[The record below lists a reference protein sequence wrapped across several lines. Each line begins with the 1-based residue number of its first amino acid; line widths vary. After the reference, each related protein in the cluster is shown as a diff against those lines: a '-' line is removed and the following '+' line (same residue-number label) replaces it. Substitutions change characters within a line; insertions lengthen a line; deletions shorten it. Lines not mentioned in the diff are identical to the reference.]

1 MRGKVVEEKGLRRG
15 AEAAAGG
22 RPELNVRDASL
33 NKSVFQQ
40 SALASGLV
48 TQEELDEAVEL
59 IRSSGRKPDKPIN
72 DERLAKKLVA
82 LGRLNRWQAEQL
94 REGRTTFNLG
104 PYHII
109 DSIGQGGMGQ
119 VFKAEHSIMN
129 RVVAVKVLPKH
140 KSTPE
145 AIAGFAREIRTQA
158 QLDHENLVR
167 AYDAGH
173 DRNVHFLVTEFI
185 PGTDLRRLI
194 RRQGRLSMTA
204 AAGIIT
210 QAAKGL
216 AYAHSRGLIHRD
228 VKPGNLLVTPD
239 GHTKVSDL
247 GLAGFFNE
255 AEQTDVRGGK
265 VVGTADYLAPEQI
278 TDPDHPTPLSDIYAL
293 GCTLYYAVTGKVPFP
308 GGTARDKAR
317 NHCQVMPLDPR
328 RLNADLSDD
337 FVEVIADM
345 MAKNPKERIQSAG
358 EVISRLAFWASH
370 AAATPGHEV
379 RVASPI
385 PIPPPLSAAAARRV
399 MAPSTLDDTEPNFS
413 VQPLDEP
420 GQGDSPSQL
429 SLGTQPMAGASQET
443 LPLFSPDM
451 QPLHWNGNIR
461 ELPATVRIL
470 VLVGMI
476 TALGTLV
483 AIVGSLIYT
492 AFTAQ

>member
-1 MRGKVVEEKGLRRG
+1 M
-15 AEAAAGG
+15 AAAGS
-22 RPELNVRDASL
+22 RPEFEVQDTSL

-48 TQEELDEAVEL
+48 TQEELDEALEL
-59 IRSSGRKPDKPIN
+59 IRSSSRKPDKPIN

-104 PYHII
+104 PYHIT

-173 DRNVHFLVTEFI
+173 DRSVHFLVTEFV

-194 RRQGRLSMTA
+194 RRQGRVSMPA
-204 AAGIIT
+204 AANIIS

-247 GLAGFFNE
+247 GLAGFFDE
-255 AEQTDVRGGK
+255 SEQTDARGGK

-278 TDPDHPTPLSDIYAL
+278 SDPDRPTPLSDIYSL

-317 NHCQVMPLDPR
+317 SHCQTMPLDPR
-328 RLNADLSDD
+328 RLNPELSDE

-345 MAKNPKERIQSAG
+345 MAKNPADRIQTAG
-358 EVISRLAFWASH
+358 EVMARLAPWANSE
-370 AAATPGHEV
+370 ALALSHEV
-379 RVASPI
+379 RVAAPI
-385 PIPPPLSAAAARRV
+385 PIPPLNPALSRRAV
-399 MAPSTLDDTEPNFS
+399 APETIGDTEPNFS
-413 VQPLDEP
+413 IQPFDDP
-420 GQGDSPSQL
+420 GQQDSPSQL

-443 LPLFSPDM
+443 LPLFLPE
-451 QPLHWNGNIR
+451 QRPVPWNANIR
-461 ELPATVRIL
+461 DLPGAVRVL
-470 VLVGMI
+470 VFVGMI
-476 TALGTLV
+476 TALGTLA
-483 AIVGSLIYT
+483 AILGSLIYA
-492 AFTAQ
+492 AFTASP